1 MMNAGAQH
9 LPQPEG
15 KGAFRGRDVSAG
27 SREANRAPPEVSP
40 CSRKGMYITQGN
52 RADDLSRMQTSFG
65 EQDPG

>member
-1 MMNAGAQH
+1 MMNAGAER

-15 KGAFRGRDVSAG
+15 KGAFGGRDVSAG
-27 SREANRAPPEVSP
+27 SREANRVLSEVSP

-65 EQDPG
+65 EQDSG